1 MLIHNVRQK
10 RKENALRYET
20 FGKVLLFTY
29 PVFIVLLSEFNH
41 LQSLPDLMSFLIN
54 DFSVFLFDILLMGA
68 IFAAILFFVRSGFWA
83 MFSTGLVLF
92 ILSFVEYF
100 KYKSSGAHFVLSDLF
115 MAGNTSQLMKFA
127 GVQLNAVMIVNILIF
142 LAYFAVVFWFNPRL
156 VNPMKNYKRFL
167 TAISCLLIVA
177 VSVATPLSTLIYS
190 VFAVDNEVTPNN
202 YASNEKFSRNN
213 LVGYLAQTSTEQI
226 LNSIDEPEQYSE
238 QSIQSELSPARQATT
253 SVKPN
258 VVVIMS
264 ESYADMRRLGLAEN
278 FDSYYTNFD
287 RIAQEGFRGNA
298 VVPTFGNTT
307 VRTEFELMFGVPMKS
322 LNDPT
327 TPQKTL
333 VEREQ
338 QPTFAQYY
346 KENGYSTAY
355 IHPFL
360 STFYGRDEIYSNYGF
375 DKMLFRDDLT
385 VEATQF
391 REYIDDRTDFNQVL
405 QELEDSDG
413 PSYIY
418 TSTMQNHQPYNL
430 DENLT
435 EFQYYME
442 GIKQTDQSLG
452 EFFDALKQ
460 LEEPTVV
467 LFVGDHYPY
476 FADGDGVYEQAGI
489 NQANAYKLYQQPY
502 LIWNNYGA
510 GYSVPQEDVSA
521 FYLPHL
527 LVELTGAEQ
536 TPFIATFLDQMK
548 VTPVYSS
555 NYNREIAGNKALDE
569 LTYDRVLGSVF
580 SELDKE

>member
-1 MLIHNVRQK
+1 MPFKNFWTK

-20 FGKVLLFTY
+20 LGKVFLFTY
-29 PVFIVLLSEFNH
+29 PVFIVLLCEFNH
-41 LQSLPDLMSFLIN
+41 LQSFSSLLSFLTN
-54 DFSVFLFDILLMGA
+54 DFSVFLFDIFLMGA
-68 IFAAILFFVRSGFWA
+68 IFASILFFVRSGFAA
-83 MFSTGLVLF
+83 MLTTGSVLF

-127 GVQLNAVMIVNILIF
+127 GVRFNLVMIIDILIF
-142 LAYFAVVFWFNPRL
+142 LAYFAVIFWFNPRL

-167 TAISCLLIVA
+167 TAVSCLLIVA
-177 VSVATPLSTLIYS
+177 VSVATPLSSLIYS
-190 VFAVDNEVTPNN
+190 VFAVDNAATPNN

-226 LNSIDEPEQYSE
+226 LNSVSEPEGYSE
-238 QSIQSELSPARQATT
+238 QSIQSQLAPGSQAAA

-264 ESYADMRRLGLAEN
+264 ESYADMRRLGLKADLN
-278 FDSYYTNFD
+278 SYYQNFD
-287 RIAQEGFRGNA
+287 RICAEGYRGNA

-333 VEREQ
+333 VERTE

-346 KENGYSTAY
+346 RQNGYQTAY

-360 STFYGRDEIYSNYGF
+360 STFYGRDEIYKNYGF
-375 DKMLFRDDLT
+375 DKLMFRDDLT
-385 VEATQF
+385 VETTNF
-391 REYIDDRTDFNQVL
+391 REYIDDRTDFNQIL
-405 QELEDSDG
+405 KELRDNDG
-413 PSYIY
+413 PSYLY

-442 GIKQTDQSLG
+442 GIRQTDQYLG
-452 EFFDALKQ
+452 EFFEALRQ
-460 LEEPTVV
+460 LDEPTVV

-476 FADGDGVYEQAGI
+476 FSDENGVYDQAGFD
-489 NQANAYKLYQQPY
+489 QENAYQLYQQPY
-502 LIWNNYGA
+502 LIWNNYGQA
-510 GYSVPQEDVSA
+510 YSGIPDDVSV

-527 LVELTGAEQ
+527 LVQLTQAQQ
-536 TPFIATFLDQMK
+536 TPFIATFLGQMQ
-548 VTPVYSS
+548 VSPVYSS
-555 NYNREIAGNKALDE
+555 NYDKEIAPNKTLDE
-569 LTYDRVLGSVF
+569 LTYDRVLGKVY
-580 SELDKE
+580 SETQKE

>member
-1 MLIHNVRQK
+1 M
-10 RKENALRYET
+10 
-20 FGKVLLFTY
+20 
-29 PVFIVLLSEFNH
+29 
-41 LQSLPDLMSFLIN
+41 
-54 DFSVFLFDILLMGA
+54 
-68 IFAAILFFVRSGFWA
+68 
-83 MFSTGLVLF
+83 
-92 ILSFVEYF
+92 
-100 KYKSSGAHFVLSDLF
+100 
-115 MAGNTSQLMKFA
+115 
-127 GVQLNAVMIVNILIF
+127 
-142 LAYFAVVFWFNPRL
+142 
-156 VNPMKNYKRFL
+156 
-167 TAISCLLIVA
+167 
-177 VSVATPLSTLIYS
+177 
-190 VFAVDNEVTPNN
+190 
-202 YASNEKFSRNN
+202 
-213 LVGYLAQTSTEQI
+213 
-226 LNSIDEPEQYSE
+226 
-238 QSIQSELSPARQATT
+238 
-253 SVKPN
+253 
-258 VVVIMS
+258 
-264 ESYADMRRLGLAEN
+264 
-278 FDSYYTNFD
+278 
-287 RIAQEGFRGNA
+287 
-298 VVPTFGNTT
+298 VPTFGNTT

-346 KENGYSTAY
+346 KQNGYSTAY

-385 VEATQF
+385 VKATQF

-405 QELEDSDG
+405 QELRNNDG
-413 PSYIY
+413 PSYVY

-442 GIKQTDQSLG
+442 GIKQTDQYLG

-460 LEEPTVV
+460 LDEPTVV

-476 FADGDGVYEQAGI
+476 FTDEDGVYEQAGFS
-489 NQANAYKLYQQPY
+489 QENAYKLYQQPY

-510 GYSVPQEDVSA
+510 DYSVPQEDVSA

-536 TPFIATFLDQMK
+536 TPFIATMLDQIK

-555 NYNREIAGNKALDE
+555 NYNREIAVNKALDE
-569 LTYDRVLGSVF
+569 LTYDRVLGNVF
-580 SELDKE
+580 SEPDKE